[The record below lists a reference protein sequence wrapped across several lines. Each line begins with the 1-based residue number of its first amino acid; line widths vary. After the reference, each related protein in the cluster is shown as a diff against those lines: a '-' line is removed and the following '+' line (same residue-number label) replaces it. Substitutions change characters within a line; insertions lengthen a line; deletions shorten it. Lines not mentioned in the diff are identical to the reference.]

1 MNNELTS
8 QPSSICGDD
17 SEEVDCYIVVGVV
30 SVSWASNNHQSTFRG
45 SGCFD
50 EYYSAKHHVDVEAI
64 RSSFSM
70 LPLISY
76 IPSSPSR
83 ASFASY
89 LLILACNWQ
98 CGVIEGTYDRFIN
111 GFIAMHQC

>member
-1 MNNELTS
+1 MIEGCPVAPSLFPSSSSQPKPFTVLASRLLTVVLGLDNVVTPITDLRVEDSPERNMNNELTS

-50 EYYSAKHHVDVEAI
+50 
-64 RSSFSM
+64 
-70 LPLISY
+70 
-76 IPSSPSR
+76 
-83 ASFASY
+83 
-89 LLILACNWQ
+89 
-98 CGVIEGTYDRFIN
+98 G
-111 GFIAMHQC
+111 